1 MSTEPKELIK
11 ELLATMGFEVEVEEK
26 EYPTGRLFDIKT
38 DEAGRLIGRQG
49 ATLADLQYLVNRML
63 FRDNPDAPKITLDV
77 GGYRSK
83 AQDEL
88 IQKAKEAA
96 EKAKK
101 WGDMVEMEPMNSFD
115 RYIVHNALKEVEGI
129 ETSSVEI
136 DGTSKKVIIV
146 RPKRS

>member
-38 DEAGRLIGRQG
+38 EEAGRLIGRQG
-49 ATLADLQYLVNRML
+49 ATLSDLQYLVNRML

-88 IQKAKEAA
+88 IQKAMEAA

-101 WGDMVEMEPMNSFD
+101 WGDMVELEPMNSFD

>member
-1 MSTEPKELIK
+1 MSTEPKDMIK

-38 DEAGRLIGRQG
+38 EEAGRLIGRQG
-49 ATLADLQYLVNRML
+49 STLADLQYLVNRML
-63 FRDNPDAPKITLDV
+63 FRDSPDAPKITLDV

-83 AQDEL
+83 AQDAL
-88 IQKAKEAA
+88 IEKAKEAA

-101 WGDMVEMEPMNSFD
+101 WGDMVELEPMNSFD
-115 RYIVHNALKEVEGI
+115 RYVVHNALKEVEGI

-146 RPKRS
+146 RPARA